1 MEGWPEMIR
10 MLGPAS
16 PWRKWSFSAE
26 NCHSHIPVSK
36 NTLSDNREHELD
48 LGASEKETKGQGWRY
63 GDYLEIH
70 CRNYQG
76 AVMFN
81 ICWSRQLKIGKIL
94 SVVGCLK
101 ISVKLT
107 WSWGFVGAC
116 HWQLW
121 CWELKLA
128 FSSVSLVTQSCLC
141 DLMDCSTP
149 GFPLHHQL
157 PELAQTHV
165 HQFGDTTQPSHPL
178 SSPSLPAFSLSQ
190 HQGLCVC
197 VCVCVCV

>member
-26 NCHSHIPVSK
+26 NCHSHILVSK
-36 NTLSDNREHELD
+36 NTLSDNRERELD
-48 LGASEKETKGQGWRY
+48 LGAIEKETKGQGWRY

-70 CRNYQG
+70 CRNYHG

-81 ICWSRQLKIGKIL
+81 ICWSRQSKIGKIL
-94 SVVGCLK
+94 SVAGCLR

-107 WSWGFVGAC
+107 WSRGFVGAC

-121 CWELKLA
+121 CWELNWLSVQ
-128 FSSVSLVTQSCLC
+128 FSHSVVSDSLR
-141 DLMDCSTP
+141 P
-149 GFPLHHQL
+149 H
-157 PELAQTHV
+157 
-165 HQFGDTTQPSHPL
+165 
-178 SSPSLPAFSLSQ
+178 
-190 HQGLCVC
+190 GL
-197 VCVCVCV
+197 